1 MTTIN
6 LKGYLINRSGIM
18 HLLVVLFG
26 ISAWIGVNGIF
37 VQLPILVHYSPEGS
51 ALPTYIVIAIQMA
64 NVGPIIYMFLQ
75 QMQFKVNEFQSIL
88 GILTIGNISMALL
101 IFFYNRTVV
110 ISNSEYSLALIVL
123 TFFTALVGCFS
134 SVLFMPYLRN
144 FKKTYMI
151 SYFIGEGLSGV
162 LPSLVALIQ
171 NIGENNKERVAN
183 SNVTSIEIIPNSRFS
198 PLYYFLF
205 VFLVLLLS
213 LIAFVILQYFSFQ
226 DVKQNY
232 QEKKNNQDEIE
243 ATNYDTKDK
252 SISPSN
258 NLCLE
263 NDQTVKRCLSND
275 ERKKAKGLK
284 VDYKMSLYKKFYLLI
299 LMSLLCF
306 FGNGFLPS
314 IQSYSSLPYGNT
326 TYQLSII
333 LSQFA
338 NPIACF
344 ITFWIIPSNL
354 NIIYSLSTI
363 IFILCSYVTY
373 VALMSPFVPLLE
385 SKIGVI
391 IILISWTILI
401 GFISYVKLVIISIFR
416 RVQKENILFYVGI
429 IMQAGSASGAIISFT
444 LINFTDLF
452 QT

>member
-6 LKGYLINRSGIM
+6 IKEYLKNRSSYM
-18 HLLVVLFG
+18 HLLIVLFG

-37 VQLPILVHYSPEGS
+37 VQLPILIHCSPEGS

-64 NVGPIIYMFLQ
+64 NVGPIIYTFLQ
-75 QMQFKVNEFQSIL
+75 QMQIKINEFLSIL
-88 GILTIGNISMALL
+88 GILIIGNISMALL

-110 ISNSEYSLALIVL
+110 ISNSEYSLALFVL

-144 FKKTYMI
+144 FKKTYMT

-162 LPSLVALIQ
+162 LPSLVSLMQ
-171 NIGENNKERVAN
+171 DIGENTECVTN
-183 SNVTSIEIIPNSRFS
+183 SNITSKEIISNFRFS

-205 VFLVLLLS
+205 IFLVLFLS
-213 LIAFVILQYFSFQ
+213 LIAFIILQYFSFH
-226 DVKQNY
+226 DIKQNY
-232 QEKKNNQDEIE
+232 QENKNSQDKIQV
-243 ATNYDTKDK
+243 THYNIKDK
-252 SISPSN
+252 PIFASN

-263 NDQTVKRCLSND
+263 NDQTIKHSLSND
-275 ERKKAKGLK
+275 ESKNAKCLK
-284 VDYKMSLYKKFYLLI
+284 VDYEMSIYKKLYLLI
-299 LMSLLCF
+299 LMSFLCF

-314 IQSYSSLPYGNT
+314 IQSYSSLPYGNI
-326 TYQLSII
+326 TYQLSVT

-354 NIIYSLSTI
+354 NIIHSLSTI
-363 IFILCSYVTY
+363 ILILCSYVTY
-373 VALMSPFVPLLE
+373 VALMSPFVPLQE

-401 GFISYVKLVIISIFR
+401 GLISYVKLIIISIFR
-416 RVQKENILFYVGI
+416 QVQKENILFYVGI
-429 IMQAGSASGAIISFT
+429 IMQGGSASGAIISFT

-452 QT
+452 HT

>member
-1 MTTIN
+1 MATNN
-6 LKGYLINRSGIM
+6 LKGYLKNRSGIM

-51 ALPTYIVIAIQMA
+51 ALPTYIVIVIQMA
-64 NVGPIIYMFLQ
+64 NVGPIIYMLLQ
-75 QMQFKVNEFQSIL
+75 QMQFKINEFLFIL

-101 IFFYNRTVV
+101 IFFYNKTVV
-110 ISNSEYSLALIVL
+110 ISNSEYSLALFVL

-144 FKKTYMI
+144 FNETYMI

-171 NIGENNKERVAN
+171 NIGGNKNYVTN
-183 SNVTSIEIIPNSRFS
+183 STITSKEIIPDLRFT

-205 VFLVLLLS
+205 IFLVLLLS
-213 LIAFVILQYFSFQ
+213 LIAFIILQYSSFK
-226 DVKQNY
+226 DI
-232 QEKKNNQDEIE
+232 KKNYEENKNSQDKIQV
-243 ATNYDTKDK
+243 THHNINDK
-252 SISPSN
+252 SISTSN

-263 NDQTVKRCLSND
+263 NDQTDKHYLSND
-275 ERKKAKGLK
+275 KRKKARCLK
-284 VDYKMSLYKKFYLLI
+284 TDYKMSFYQKLYLLI

-314 IQSYSSLPYGNT
+314 IQSYSSLPYGNI
-326 TYQLSII
+326 TYQLSVT
-333 LSQFA
+333 LTQFA

-344 ITFWIIPSNL
+344 ITFWIISSNL
-354 NIIYSLSTI
+354 NIIHALSTI

-373 VALMSPFVPLLE
+373 IALMSPFVPLKE
-385 SKIGVI
+385 SKMGVI

-416 RVQKENILFYVGI
+416 QIQKENILFYVGI
-429 IMQAGSASGAIISFT
+429 IMQAGSASGAIISFA
-444 LINFTDLF
+444 LINFTNFF